1 MKSQPNL
8 TTPAGSGQG
17 FTLVELLVAMAISAL
32 VMTAIYA
39 TFKNQ
44 QGTYI
49 LHELVASA
57 QQNLRAGMLF
67 MEREIR
73 MAGCDPLG
81 SAGAGINTAN
91 ANSISFT
98 LDYRNADAFSPSNVS
113 PSDGDLD
120 DPNENITYVLA
131 TDTDDDNKINLY
143 RTIPGDPDPPP
154 ESRIIAENIEALD
167 FVYLDG
173 ASPTNVLNPGR
184 TDITDAGV
192 MASIRSVQITM
203 VAVAA
208 RGLPGYLYTNTHSN
222 QQGVVIY
229 GSTNNNINSR
239 AMTVTINARNL
250 GL

>member
-1 MKSQPNL
+1 MKFQPNL
-8 TTPAGSGQG
+8 TTLTGSDQG
-17 FTLVELLVAMAISAL
+17 FTLAELLVGMAISAL

-44 QGTYI
+44 NETYI
-49 LHELVASA
+49 NQGLVASA

-73 MAGCDPLG
+73 MAGCNPLG
-81 SAGAGINTAN
+81 ATGIGINTAN

-98 LDYRNADAFSPSNVS
+98 LDYRGTAAFSDH
-113 PSDGDLD
+113 DGDSD
-120 DPNENITYVLA
+120 DANENITYALS
-131 TDTDDDNKINLY
+131 NGNLV
-143 RTIPGDPDPPP
+143 RTIPIPGTTPTQTDM
-154 ESRIIAENIEALD
+154 IAENIGSLD

-173 ASPTNVLNPGR
+173 ASPPTVLNPNQTNVTGA
-184 TDITDAGV
+184 TNLAG
-192 MASIRSVQITM
+192 IRSVQISM
-203 VAVAA
+203 VAATD
-208 RGLPGYLYTNTHSN
+208 RGPPGYLYTNTHSN

-229 GSTNNNINSR
+229 GPTNNNINSR

>member
-17 FTLVELLVAMAISAL
+17 FTLVELLVAMAISL
-32 VMTAIYA
+32 VVLTAIWA
-39 TFKNQ
+39 TFKTQ
-44 QGTYI
+44 HETY
-49 LHELVASA
+49 LLQELVASA
-57 QQNLRAGMLF
+57 RQNLRAGMLF

-98 LDYRNADAFSPSNVS
+98 LDYRNEDAFSPSDAS

-120 DPNENITYVLA
+120 DPNENITYALSSG
-131 TDTDDDNKINLY
+131 NLV
-143 RTIPGDPDPPP
+143 RTIPIAGTPPT
-154 ESRIIAENIEALD
+154 RTDIVAENIEALD

-184 TDITDAGV
+184 TDITDADV
-192 MASIRSVQITM
+192 RANIRSVQITM

>member
-8 TTPAGSGQG
+8 TTPTGSDQG
-17 FTLVELLVAMAISAL
+17 FTLAELMVGMAISAL

-44 QGTYI
+44 HETYI
-49 LHELVASA
+49 LQELGASA

-81 SAGAGINTAN
+81 SADAGISDAN

-98 LDYRNADAFSPSNVS
+98 LDYRGAADGSIP
-113 PSDGDLD
+113 DGDSGD
-120 DPNENITYVLA
+120 SNENITYALSSG
-131 TDTDDDNKINLY
+131 NLV
-143 RTIPGDPDPPP
+143 RTIPISGTPPT
-154 ESRIIAENIEALD
+154 RTDIVAENIGALD

-173 ASPTNVLNPGR
+173 ASPPNVLNAGL
-184 TDITDAGV
+184 TDITDADV
-192 MASIRSVQITM
+192 RANIRSVQITM
-203 VAVAA
+203 VAVNDQ
-208 RGLPGYLYTNTHSN
+208 GLPGYLYTRTHSN

-229 GSTNNNINSR
+229 GPTNNNINSR